1 MERRQLGRT
10 GLAVSRFALGTW
22 TWGRETGLDDAARQ
36 LSAFLEAGG
45 TLVDSADVYASGESE
60 RVLGRLLRDLR
71 RDTVLLATKAAGI
84 LEPVYRGQDASRWH
98 LLNRLDESLRR
109 LGTDYLDL
117 WQLHAWDE
125 FTPLEE
131 SLATLDLAVT
141 SGRVRYIGIS
151 NYNGWQTAKA
161 ATWQR
166 AWPGRVP
173 LASTQV
179 EYSLLSRHVEAEVLP
194 AAADADLGVLAW
206 SPLGRGVLTGK
217 YRDGIP
223 ADSRANSEQRSGFVR
238 PFLAGWSAPIVD
250 AVVAAAGQLGVS
262 PAEVALAW
270 VRDRPGVTA
279 PVLGA
284 RTVDQLTSSLPAERL
299 TLPEDIRDTL
309 DRVSAR

>member
-1 MERRQLGRT
+1 MEQRQLGQT
-10 GLAVSRFALGTW
+10 GLAVSRLALGTW
-22 TWGRETGLDDAARQ
+22 TWGQETDIDDAAGQ
-36 LSAFLEAGG
+36 LRAFLEAGG
-45 TLVDSADVYASGESE
+45 TLIDSADIYAFGESE
-60 RVLGRLLRDLR
+60 RVLGRLLRDVR
-71 RDTVLLATKAAGI
+71 RDEVLLATKAAGI
-84 LEPVYRGQDASRWH
+84 LEPVYRGHDASRWH

-109 LGTDYLDL
+109 LGTDHLDL

-179 EYSLLSRHVEAEVLP
+179 EYSLLSRRVEAEVLP
-194 AAADADLGVLAW
+194 AAADAGLGVLAW

-217 YRDGIP
+217 YRTEIP

-238 PFLAGWSAPIVD
+238 PFLESWSAPIV
-250 AVVAAAGQLGVS
+250 AAVAAAADQLGVS
-262 PAEVALAW
+262 LAEVALAW

-284 RTVDQLTSSLPAERL
+284 RTLDQLTTSLLAERL
-299 TLPEDIRDTL
+299 TLPDDIRETL
-309 DRVSAR
+309 DQVSAR

>member
-36 LSAFLEAGG
+36 LRAFLEAGG

-71 RDTVLLATKAAGI
+71 RDRVLLATKAAGI

-109 LGTDYLDL
+109 LGTGYLDL

-141 SGRVRYIGIS
+141 SGRVRYVGIS

-194 AAADADLGVLAW
+194 AAADAGLGVLAW

-262 PAEVALAW
+262 PSEVALAW

-284 RTVDQLTSSLPAERL
+284 RTLDQLTSSLLVERL
-299 TLPEDIRDTL
+299 TLPEDIRATL
-309 DRVSAR
+309 DRVSAG